1 MFCCSSNTRIIDIPA
16 KDAQIGDV
24 LYCGHHFLGT
34 HKKYRIYL
42 RIREI
47 EFYPAFQT
55 MIFRFEIDQKYK
67 RLSFDSLEISEN
79 RMVKVEREVSC
90 FSFAIS

>member
-1 MFCCSSNTRIIDIPA
+1 MFCCSSTIRSINIPA

-47 EFYPAFQT
+47 EFYQQFNT
-55 MIFRFEIDQKYK
+55 MIFRFEIDEKYK
-67 RLSFDSLEISEN
+67 RLAFDSLEISET
-79 RMVKVEREVSC
+79 RMIKVEREVSC